1 MKAAVW
7 DSYIKKDNGN
17 VLHFD
22 VVVPDSRSET
32 AIVYKY
38 AYEYLKSQGIDD
50 VEINVK
56 NCQFCHIET
65 LTDKMISDIESKGF
79 YIIEMDEIPSELPDN
94 PTRREMILF
103 LRAHFDEYRYAEF
116 RNKNDM
122 QIMQIIQELNT
133 PKKL

>member
-38 AYEYLKSQGIDD
+38 AYEYLKSKGIDGA
-50 VEINVK
+50 EINVK
-56 NCQFCHIET
+56 NCQFCHIEN
-65 LTDKMISDIESKGF
+65 LTDKMRSDIESKGF
-79 YIIEMDEIPSELPDN
+79 HIIEMEEIPSQLPHN
-94 PTRREMILF
+94 PTRREMILL

-116 RNKNDM
+116 RDKNDI
-122 QIMQIIQELNT
+122 QIMQIIQELIIS
-133 PKKL
+133 KKS